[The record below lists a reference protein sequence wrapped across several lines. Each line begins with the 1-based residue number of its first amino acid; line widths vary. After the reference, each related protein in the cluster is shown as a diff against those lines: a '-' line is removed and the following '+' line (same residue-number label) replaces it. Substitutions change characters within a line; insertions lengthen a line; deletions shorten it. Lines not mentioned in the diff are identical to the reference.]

1 MNAGRGNMR
10 TGFEPAGRRKAK
22 HRAASLV
29 VGDAALRGTAGRSCP
44 RLARPAK
51 EGES

>member
-10 TGFEPAGRRKAK
+10 TGFEPAGCRKAK

-29 VGDAALRGTAGRSCP
+29 AGVAALRGTAGRPGP
-44 RLARPAK
+44 RLARLAK

>member
-22 HRAASLV
+22 RRAASLV
-29 VGDAALRGTAGRSCP
+29 AGDAALRGTAGPSGP
-44 RLARPAK
+44 GLARLPK
-51 EGES
+51 EGKS